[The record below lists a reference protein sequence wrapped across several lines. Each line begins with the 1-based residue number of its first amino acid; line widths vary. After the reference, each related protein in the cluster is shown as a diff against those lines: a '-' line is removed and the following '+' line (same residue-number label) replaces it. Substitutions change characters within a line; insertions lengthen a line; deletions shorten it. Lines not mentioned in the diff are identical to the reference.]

1 MSDPAENRDVRGNT
15 IKPHSVEAENVNAKN
30 ATVESEPSEA
40 NEIARKVDIDAK
52 ADLDSTTGVLKSS
65 QVPDLAITS
74 VSTVPDQSSRLSLSV
89 EEGDV
94 AIQTDTDTT
103 FIFTGGDPS
112 VNSNWSEIVLDVLD
126 AISGST
132 ISPDTVN
139 ANSVNTESIG
149 TDRYYAAGFD
159 GADADT
165 RLDNALST
173 ANPGDTI
180 YLEGGQYAADRTIS
194 SGIIMAGTG
203 GEGGGTVIDGTWT
216 LTGTGGIVRNCQ
228 INASNGGRVDA
239 DGVRS
244 SIIDCVGVSSPNI
257 QVGADRCRI
266 TGGDALN
273 IIFETGT
280 SGGLVNSVTNATI
293 TDNGAN
299 TDGTTT

>member
-15 IKPHSVEAENVNAKN
+15 IKPHSVEAKNVNAKN

-139 ANSVNTESIG
+139 ANSVNTEQTTIG
-149 TDRYYAAGFD
+149 SGDVINQIEFGSVDHDDPGTAVDDGWDSYTTDTKSVTFSTEFDTAPFVFTALNVSDGGLPARSSATTTGFTAELRWYRSDFSTDR
-159 GADADT
+159 T
-165 RLDNALST
+165 
-173 ANPGDTI
+173 
-180 YLEGGQYAADRTIS
+180 QYWVAI
-194 SGIIMAGTG
+194 G
-203 GEGGGTVIDGTWT
+203 
-216 LTGTGGIVRNCQ
+216 
-228 INASNGGRVDA
+228 
-239 DGVRS
+239 
-244 SIIDCVGVSSPNI
+244 
-257 QVGADRCRI
+257 
-266 TGGDALN
+266 
-273 IIFETGT
+273 
-280 SGGLVNSVTNATI
+280 
-293 TDNGAN
+293 
-299 TDGTTT
+299 

>member
-15 IKPHSVEAENVNAKN
+15 IKPHSVEAENVKAKN

-139 ANSVNTESIG
+139 ANSVNTKQASVSEKIHLGS
-149 TDRYYAAGFD
+149 
-159 GADADT
+159 
-165 RLDNALST
+165 ST
-173 ANPGDTI
+173 ETI
-180 YLEGGQYAADRTIS
+180 ASGEISYTAPIIRVEPEGGS
-194 SGIIMAGTG
+194 SDTLTRCTG
-203 GEGGGTVIDGTWT
+203 GSEGSILILRGPQGDPVTVQ
-216 LTGTGGIVRNCQ
+216 N
-228 INASNGGRVDA
+228 A
-239 DGVRS
+239 DGNLSGEFRLESATDVTLNTFR
-244 SIIDCVGVSSPNI
+244 
-257 QVGADRCRI
+257 DR
-266 TGGDALN
+266 LL
-273 IIFETGT
+273 FEW
-280 SGGLVNSVTNATI
+280 
-293 TDNGAN
+293 D
-299 TDGTTT
+299 DGSDEWVLLSFSNYA

>member
-139 ANSVNTESIG
+139 ANSVNTEEAIINLDLPSG
-149 TDRYYAAGFD
+149 TSDEI
-159 GADADT
+159 
-165 RLDNALST
+165 LSLPAT
-173 ANPGDTI
+173 TN
-180 YLEGGQYAADRTIS
+180 
-194 SGIIMAGTG
+194 
-203 GEGGGTVIDGTWT
+203 
-216 LTGTGGIVRNCQ
+216 
-228 INASNGGRVDA
+228 
-239 DGVRS
+239 
-244 SIIDCVGVSSPNI
+244 GVS
-257 QVGADRCRI
+257 GADRRQFTSAVSTSASSI
-266 TGGDALN
+266 LIRNGNGKSHVLVMVTGGDGLRNRFHDILHFASAA
-273 IIFETGT
+273 GT
-280 SGGLVNSVTNATI
+280 SDVISSVTQGSPAGRTYG
-293 TDNGAN
+293 DNGESL
-299 TDGTTT
+299 TLTMDSGTYDIMARGVENAGF

>member
-103 FIFTGGDPS
+103 YIFTGGDPS

-139 ANSVNTESIG
+139 ANSVNTD
-149 TDRYYAAGFD
+149 DRTVENLGAEAFLSSNQTLSTPGEKDQLTLDTVVVDDRGDFDAANNEFVVSTAGDYRISGVVTAAFSGSD
-159 GADADT
+159 LRLNVQVNGSNKGRFRN
-165 RLDNALST
+165 RLDGFLPSLQFDKTLRDLS
-173 ANPGDTI
+173 ANDTI
-180 YLEGGQYAADRTIS
+180 SVAVTQYTGSSAD
-194 SGIIMAGTG
+194 
-203 GEGGGTVIDGTWT
+203 
-216 LTGTGGIVRNCQ
+216 IV
-228 INASNGGRVDA
+228 
-239 DGVRS
+239 
-244 SIIDCVGVSSPNI
+244 
-257 QVGADRCRI
+257 
-266 TGGDALN
+266 GGDNKTFAELY
-273 IIFETGT
+273 FQG
-280 SGGLVNSVTNATI
+280 
-293 TDNGAN
+293 
-299 TDGTTT
+299 